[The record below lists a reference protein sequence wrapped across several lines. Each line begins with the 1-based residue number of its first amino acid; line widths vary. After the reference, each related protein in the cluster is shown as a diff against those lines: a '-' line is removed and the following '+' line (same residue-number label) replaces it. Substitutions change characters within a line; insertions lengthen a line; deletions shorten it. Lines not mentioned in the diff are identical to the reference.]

1 MNTGSKAFSKR
12 KVSWKECL
20 ERIYL
25 KRTCDSK
32 DLEEFIDVL
41 RSFLKE
47 SNKVFF
53 MFYCEEKLRGFLD
66 KIDHY

>member
-1 MNTGSKAFSKR
+1 MMSGSRAFSKR

-32 DLEEFIDVL
+32 DLEEFVDVL

-47 SNKVFF
+47 TNKVFF
-53 MFYCEEKLRGFLD
+53 QFFSEEIKCFYR
-66 KIDHY
+66 